1 MEIVMRQRSKAE
13 RESSR
18 QGLRAERRNVVGGGK
33 FVVVRVNGP
42 SVDCASYIPL
52 HRCRYILG
60 FSRLCNSLSTTYHPV
75 MLD

>member
-33 FVVVRVNGP
+33 TNY
-42 SVDCASYIPL
+42 AS
-52 HRCRYILG
+52 RTEAK
-60 FSRLCNSLSTTYHPV
+60 RLRHSPTPLSTWP
-75 MLD
+75 